1 MKIKLP
7 EQYTTR
13 VEMLPLIDIVFLL
26 LVFFIYAMLS
36 MAVHRGMEVEL
47 PVSAYTTQENNDA
60 TLSVTVRH
68 IEDGS
73 NLIFVDDKLVDLT
86 RLAEVLRV
94 RAVQERNRSE
104 KEPAVL
110 LFADR
115 QVDYQDLFKVLDQLN
130 KAGLS
135 RISLQADV
143 DQK

>member
-94 RAVQERNRSE
+94 RAVQERNLSE